1 MIESWGFGG
10 KLSATIHRYRG
21 FTLVE
26 LLLVMTLVGILAC
39 VATWSGRHLAR
50 GWQLKRAG
58 HQLLEDLKAV
68 QGRAEMSGS
77 LTMSNGTLVMQRTFL
92 VFDPDEQSYAA
103 YTWQDRNGDGATEA
117 GEADRLW
124 QKSLPPGISFDWTP
138 GIDRRAC
145 SNVNSP
151 PGNAIS
157 FSSPNYAPCDNRPCI
172 KFDQHGFSVMGPGA
186 VYLGEGEQSLAIT
199 GTRPGHFTMCVWD
212 GDRWR

>member
-1 MIESWGFGG
+1 MIEGWWFGG
-10 KLSATIHRYRG
+10 KRSATIHRSRG

-92 VFDPDEQSYAA
+92 VFDPDVQSYAA
-103 YTWQDRNGDGATEA
+103 YSWQDRNSDGATEA

-124 QKSLPPGISFDWTP
+124 QKRLPPGISFGWAP

-151 PGNAIS
+151 PGSAVS

-186 VYLGEGEQSLAIT
+186 VYLSEGEQSLAIT
-199 GTRPGHFTMCVWD
+199 GTRSGHFTMCEWN
-212 GDRWR
+212 GERWR

>member
-10 KLSATIHRYRG
+10 KRSATIHRSRG

-39 VATWSGRHLAR
+39 AATWSGRHLVR

-77 LTMSNGTLVMQRTFL
+77 MTMSNGTLVMQRTFL
-92 VFDPDEQSYAA
+92 VFDPDVQSYAA
-103 YTWQDRNGDGATEA
+103 YSWQDRNSDGATEA

-124 QKSLPPGISFDWTP
+124 QKRLPPGISFGWAP

-151 PGNAIS
+151 PGSAVS
-157 FSSPNYAPCDNRPCI
+157 FSSPTYAPCDDRPCI

-186 VYLGEGEQSLAIT
+186 VYLSEGEQSLAIT
-199 GTRPGHFTMCVWD
+199 GTRPGHFTMCEWN
-212 GDRWR
+212 GERWR